1 MICVSLN
8 CVVRTDPIETVSA
21 SSTYMQTQHTTP
33 HHNTKHDT
41 GIHTSSSQMH
51 LHLNLSS
58 YMRVHGNV
66 STAAAASVYE

>member
-33 HHNTKHDT
+33 HHDT
-41 GIHTSSSQMH
+41 GVHTSSSQMQQE

-58 YMRVHGNV
+58 YMRVHVNV
-66 STAAAASVYE
+66 STAAAGASVYE